1 MCDAL
6 VGTWKL
12 TENNSDD
19 FSKYMEAV
27 GVGFITR
34 QAACHLK
41 PDVIICI
48 NGDEWS
54 IKTEST
60 FKNTELKFNLDKEF
74 DETTADG
81 RKVKS
86 LITWKDGVLTQK
98 QTWDGKE
105 STITREV
112 KDGRLIATCIIG
124 DVKCVRIYDKK

>member
-19 FSKYMEAV
+19 FSKCMEEI
-27 GVGFITR
+27 GVSFITR

-54 IKTEST
+54 IKTLST
-60 FKNTELKFNLDKEF
+60 FKNTELNFKLDCEV

-86 LITWKDGVLTQK
+86 TMTCKDGVLIQK

-112 KDGRLIATCIIG
+112 QDGRLITTCIIG